1 LQRLAAAMNR
11 AFSNIRKRRVA
22 IAVIGFLLG
31 AAFLA
36 FWLTQG
42 RTSQP
47 AVSTP
52 AVPATVGTPT
62 LRDLPIWL
70 YGIGTV
76 QPQNVVNIKVR
87 VDGALLRVNFVEG
100 QEVKP
105 GDVLAQ
111 IDPRPF
117 QAQLKQAQANLR
129 KDQAQLANSQLE
141 LTRYTSL
148 AELGAAP
155 SQNVDTWKAEVSS
168 LTAAV
173 LADQA
178 MVDTAALQ
186 LEFTTVT
193 SPIAGRVGLRQV
205 DPGSI
210 VHTTDANGLVTIAQ
224 MHPIAVIFSLPQD
237 EIGEILAQQALG
249 KLPVAAYTRD
259 GTRHLADGKL
269 EVVDNQVDQSS
280 GQIRLKA
287 SFANNDRA
295 LWPGEFVSARLLL
308 RTERNAVV
316 VPAQAVMTGANGT
329 YLYVLAPDGT
339 AESRPVKVGPT
350 VEGLA
355 AILSGLTPAET
366 VVLEGQARLSP
377 GAKVEVRRASSEAI
391 GAQATP

>member
-1 LQRLAAAMNR
+1 MHR
-11 AFSNIRKRRVA
+11 AFSDIRKLRVA
-22 IAVIGFLLG
+22 IAAIGFLLG
-31 AAFLA
+31 AAFLT
-36 FWLTQG
+36 FWLIQG
-42 RTSQP
+42 RTSQVAVP
-47 AVSTP
+47 AP
-52 AVPATVGTPT
+52 AVPVTVGTPT

-70 YGIGTV
+70 SGIGTV
-76 QPQNVVNIKVR
+76 QPLSVVNIKVR

-100 QEVKP
+100 QEVTP

-117 QAQLKQAQANLR
+117 QAQLKQAQASLQ
-129 KDQAQLANSQLE
+129 KDQVQLANSQGE
-141 LTRYTSL
+141 LARYTNL

-155 SQNVDTWKAEVSS
+155 SQNVDTWKAEAAR

-249 KLPVAAYTRD
+249 KLPVATYTRD
-259 GTRHLADGKL
+259 GTRHLADGQL
-269 EVVDNQVDQSS
+269 EVVDNQVEQSS

-287 SFANNDRA
+287 SFANTDHA

-329 YLYVLAPDGT
+329 YLYVLRADGT
-339 AESRPVKVGPT
+339 AEPRPVKVGPT
-350 VEGLA
+350 VEGFT
-355 AILSGLTPAET
+355 AILSGATPAET
-366 VVLEGQARLSP
+366 VVLEGQTRLFP
-377 GAKVEVRRASSEAI
+377 GAKVAVSRASSEAI
-391 GAQATP
+391 GSQATP

>member
-1 LQRLAAAMNR
+1 MNR

-31 AAFLA
+31 AAFLS
-36 FWLTQG
+36 FRLIQG
-42 RTSQP
+42 RTSQD
-47 AVSTP
+47 AVSTLP
-52 AVPATVGTPT
+52 VPVTVGTPT
-62 LRDLPIWL
+62 SRDLPIWL
-70 YGIGTV
+70 SGIGTV
-76 QPQNVVNIKVR
+76 QPLNVVNIKVR
-87 VDGALLRVNFVEG
+87 VDGTLLRMYFVEG

-117 QAQLKQAQANLR
+117 QAQLKQAQANLQ
-129 KDQAQLANSQLE
+129 KDQVQLANSQAE
-141 LTRYTSL
+141 LTRYANL

-155 SQNVDTWKAEVSS
+155 SQNVDTWKAQVAS

-186 LEFTTVT
+186 LEFTTIT

-210 VHTTDANGLVTIAQ
+210 VHTTDANGLVTITQ

-237 EIGEILAQQALG
+237 QIGEILAQQALS
-249 KLPVAAYTRD
+249 KLPVAIYTRD
-259 GTRHLADGKL
+259 GARHLADGKL
-269 EVVDNQVDQSS
+269 EVVDNQVEQSS

-287 SFANNDRA
+287 SFANADHA
-295 LWPGEFVSARLLL
+295 LWPGEFVSAQLLL

-329 YLYVLAPDGT
+329 YLYMLRPDGT
-339 AESRPVKVGPT
+339 AEARLVKVGPT
-350 VEGLA
+350 VEGFA
-355 AILSGLTPAET
+355 AILSGATPAET
-366 VVLEGQARLSP
+366 VVLEGQARLFP
-377 GAKVEVRRASSEAI
+377 GAKVAVRRASSEAI
-391 GAQATP
+391 GSQATP

>member
-42 RTSQP
+42 RTSQH

-76 QPQNVVNIKVR
+76 QPLSVVNIKVR
-87 VDGALLRVNFVEG
+87 VDGALVRVNFVEG

-141 LTRYTSL
+141 LTRYTNL

-237 EIGEILAQQALG
+237 AIGEHATWPMASWRSWITKWIRVRGKFASRLPLQTMTVLFGQA
-249 KLPVAAYTRD
+249 
-259 GTRHLADGKL
+259 
-269 EVVDNQVDQSS
+269 NS
-280 GQIRLKA
+280 
-287 SFANNDRA
+287 
-295 LWPGEFVSARLLL
+295 
-308 RTERNAVV
+308 
-316 VPAQAVMTGANGT
+316 
-329 YLYVLAPDGT
+329 
-339 AESRPVKVGPT
+339 SRPGYCCVP
-350 VEGLA
+350 
-355 AILSGLTPAET
+355 S
-366 VVLEGQARLSP
+366 
-377 GAKVEVRRASSEAI
+377 
-391 GAQATP
+391 ATRSWCPPKP

>member
-1 LQRLAAAMNR
+1 MDR

-31 AAFLA
+31 AAFLT
-36 FWLTQG
+36 FRLTQG
-42 RTSQP
+42 RTSQD

-52 AVPATVGTPT
+52 AVPVTVGTPT
-62 LRDLPIWL
+62 SRDLPIWL
-70 YGIGTV
+70 SGIGTV
-76 QPQNVVNIKVR
+76 QPLNVVNIKVR
-87 VDGALLRVNFVEG
+87 VDGTLLRMYFVEG

-117 QAQLKQAQANLR
+117 QAQLKQAQANLQ
-129 KDQAQLANSQLE
+129 KDQVRLANSQVE
-141 LTRYTSL
+141 LTRYTDL
-148 AELGAAP
+148 AEVGAAP
-155 SQNVDTWKAEVSS
+155 SQNVDTWRAEVSS

-186 LEFTTVT
+186 LGFTTIT

-249 KLPVAAYTRD
+249 RLPVATYTRD

-269 EVVDNQVDQSS
+269 EVVDNQVDQNS

-287 SFANNDRA
+287 SFANTDHA
-295 LWPGEFVSARLLL
+295 LWPGEFISARLLL

-329 YLYVLAPDGT
+329 YLYMLRPDGT
-339 AESRPVKVGPT
+339 AEPRSVTVGPT
-350 VEGLA
+350 VEGFT
-355 AILSGLTPAET
+355 AILSGATPAET
-366 VVLEGQARLSP
+366 VVLEGQTRLFP
-377 GAKVEVRRASSEAI
+377 GAKVAVRRASSEAI
-391 GAQATP
+391 GSQATP

>member
-1 LQRLAAAMNR
+1 MNR

-259 GTRHLADGKL
+259 GTRHLAVGKL
-269 EVVDNQVDQSS
+269 EVVDNQTRSWCPP
-280 GQIRLKA
+280 K
-287 SFANNDRA
+287 
-295 LWPGEFVSARLLL
+295 P
-308 RTERNAVV
+308 
-316 VPAQAVMTGANGT
+316 
-329 YLYVLAPDGT
+329 
-339 AESRPVKVGPT
+339 
-350 VEGLA
+350 
-355 AILSGLTPAET
+355 
-366 VVLEGQARLSP
+366 
-377 GAKVEVRRASSEAI
+377 
-391 GAQATP
+391 

>member
-1 LQRLAAAMNR
+1 MNR

-249 KLPVAAYTRD
+249 KLPVAAHATWPMASWRSWITKWTRV
-259 GTRHLADGKL
+259 RGKFASRL
-269 EVVDNQVDQSS
+269 PLQTMTVLF
-280 GQIRLKA
+280 GQ
-287 SFANNDRA
+287 AN
-295 LWPGEFVSARLLL
+295 S
-308 RTERNAVV
+308 
-316 VPAQAVMTGANGT
+316 
-329 YLYVLAPDGT
+329 
-339 AESRPVKVGPT
+339 SRPGYCCVPSVTRSWCPPKP
-350 VEGLA
+350 
-355 AILSGLTPAET
+355 
-366 VVLEGQARLSP
+366 
-377 GAKVEVRRASSEAI
+377 
-391 GAQATP
+391 

>member
-1 LQRLAAAMNR
+1 MNR

-31 AAFLA
+31 AAFLT
-36 FWLTQG
+36 FRLTQG
-42 RTSQP
+42 RTSQD

-52 AVPATVGTPT
+52 PVPVTVGTPT
-62 LRDLPIWL
+62 SRDLPIWL
-70 YGIGTV
+70 SGIGTV
-76 QPQNVVNIKVR
+76 QPLNVVNIKVR
-87 VDGALLRVNFVEG
+87 VDGTLLRMYFVEG

-117 QAQLKQAQANLR
+117 QAQLKQAQANLQ
-129 KDQAQLANSQLE
+129 KDQVRLANSQVE
-141 LTRYTSL
+141 LTRYTDL
-148 AELGAAP
+148 AEVGAAP

-186 LEFTTVT
+186 LGFTTIT

-295 LWPGEFVSARLLL
+295 LWPGEFISARLLL

-329 YLYVLAPDGT
+329 YLYMLRPDGT
-339 AESRPVKVGPT
+339 AEPRSVTVGPT
-350 VEGLA
+350 VEGFT
-355 AILSGLTPAET
+355 AILSGATPAET
-366 VVLEGQARLSP
+366 VVLEGQARLFP
-377 GAKVEVRRASSEAI
+377 GAKVAVRRASSEAI
-391 GAQATP
+391 GSQATP

>member
-1 LQRLAAAMNR
+1 MNR

-31 AAFLA
+31 SAFLS
-36 FWLTQG
+36 FRLIQG
-42 RTSQP
+42 RTSQD
-47 AVSTP
+47 AVSTLP
-52 AVPATVGTPT
+52 VPVTVGTPT
-62 LRDLPIWL
+62 SRDLPIWL
-70 YGIGTV
+70 SGIGTV
-76 QPQNVVNIKVR
+76 QPLNVVNIKVR
-87 VDGALLRVNFVEG
+87 VDGTLLRMYFVEG

-117 QAQLKQAQANLR
+117 QAQLKQAQANLQ
-129 KDQAQLANSQLE
+129 KDQVQLANSQAE
-141 LTRYTSL
+141 LTRYANL

-155 SQNVDTWKAEVSS
+155 SQNVDTWKAQVAS

-186 LEFTTVT
+186 LEFTTIT

-210 VHTTDANGLVTIAQ
+210 VHTTDANGLVTITQ

-237 EIGEILAQQALG
+237 QIGQILAQQALS
-249 KLPVAAYTRD
+249 KLPVAIYTRD
-259 GTRHLADGKL
+259 GARHLADGKL
-269 EVVDNQVDQSS
+269 EVVDNQVEQSS

-287 SFANNDRA
+287 SFANADHA
-295 LWPGEFVSARLLL
+295 LWPGEFVSAQLLL

-329 YLYVLAPDGT
+329 YLYMLRPDGT
-339 AESRPVKVGPT
+339 AEARLVKVGPT
-350 VEGLA
+350 VEGFA
-355 AILSGLTPAET
+355 AILSGATPAET
-366 VVLEGQARLSP
+366 VVLEGQARLFP
-377 GAKVEVRRASSEAI
+377 GAKVAVRRASSEAI
-391 GAQATP
+391 GSQATP